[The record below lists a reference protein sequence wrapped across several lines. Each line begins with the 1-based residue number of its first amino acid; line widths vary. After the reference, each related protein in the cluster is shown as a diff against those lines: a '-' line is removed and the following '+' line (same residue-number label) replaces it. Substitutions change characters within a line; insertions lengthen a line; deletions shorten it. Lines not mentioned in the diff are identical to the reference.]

1 MQFEPSLL
9 SLYQISSN
17 LIPTCYPCF
26 PCCGHHPT
34 FASHPNPCP
43 ISLLKLIRNVSIR
56 WDQSPSA
63 FSGVHLSQ
71 SCTKILLIF
80 RAASPFYNGQMI
92 HMSRFMK
99 HSLICG
105 QKVHLCSV
113 QIVSQLR
120 PKKRICCSFG
130 VRVKSV
136 GRTKRAILVLAKR
149 GAAAI
154 SIWHSRPLTLQA
166 HLCGPALKDANNSML
181 RQDHD
186 LKEWSSLGI
195 KGCPAFLDMGTAH
208 WEAQKPPNV
217 CQRVPWRIRSQDKQT
232 VCGFLAQA
240 MIKWVLWWRCWC
252 FGFQRPLCLCS
263 SAERVCSAERELDR
277 PWCEYELHEW
287 GSLPGCRVQL
297 AQAV

>member
-1 MQFEPSLL
+1 MDRWYICL
-9 SLYQISSN
+9 
-17 LIPTCYPCF
+17 
-26 PCCGHHPT
+26 
-34 FASHPNPCP
+34 
-43 ISLLKLIRNVSIR
+43 VS
-56 WDQSPSA
+56 WSTHS
-63 FSGVHLSQ
+63 FV
-71 SCTKILLIF
+71 
-80 RAASPFYNGQMI
+80 AAA
-92 HMSRFMK
+92 
-99 HSLICG
+99 

-113 QIVSQLR
+113 QIVSRLR
-120 PKKRICCSFG
+120 SKKRICCSFG

-154 SIWHSRPLTLQA
+154 SIWHSRPLTLHA

-232 VCGFLAQA
+232 VCGFWPGQWLNGCYGGAAGVSAFSGRSVFVARLKEFVRLKGSWTGPGASMSYTNGGLCQGA
-240 MIKWVLWWRCWC
+240 ECNWRKQSKIA
-252 FGFQRPLCLCS
+252 QRPTLI
-263 SAERVCSAERELDR
+263 RV
-277 PWCEYELHEW
+277 
-287 GSLPGCRVQL
+287 PGTNQFTL
-297 AQAV
+297 SW